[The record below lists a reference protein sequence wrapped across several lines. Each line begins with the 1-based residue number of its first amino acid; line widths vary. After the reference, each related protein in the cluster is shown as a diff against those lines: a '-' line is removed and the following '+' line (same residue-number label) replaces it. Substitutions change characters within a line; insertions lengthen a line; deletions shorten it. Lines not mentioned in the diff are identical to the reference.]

1 MTDFAR
7 TDYVLRQFGNYVVQ
21 QSRSNL
27 TKGKHNVD
35 GELYNSIKY
44 ELKVE
49 EDGVVIE
56 FFMEDYG
63 VFQDKGVRGVE
74 KTYSQSANSPFSYKQ
89 SSNLKGFEYATGT
102 FAKWA
107 KFRGMQPRDKKGR
120 FGTYK
125 TMGFIL
131 ANSIKK
137 KGIKAT
143 MFFTKPFNKALE
155 RLPQELIDAMVLDV
169 EQEIIIATKK

>member
-1 MTDFAR
+1 MEFTETEQALKLFG
-7 TDYVLRQFGNYVVQ
+7 DYVIQ

-35 GELYNSIKY
+35 GKLYES
-44 ELKVE
+44 LKHKVSVE
-49 EDGVVIE
+49 NDGVVIE

-63 VFQDKGVRGVE
+63 EYQDRGVKGVNSNYIE
-74 KTYSQSANSPFSYKQ
+74 NKDSPFSYRE

>member
-56 FFMEDYG
+56 F
-63 VFQDKGVRGVE
+63 
-74 KTYSQSANSPFSYKQ
+74 S
-89 SSNLKGFEYATGT
+89 
-102 FAKWA
+102 
-107 KFRGMQPRDKKGR
+107 
-120 FGTYK
+120 
-125 TMGFIL
+125 
-131 ANSIKK
+131 
-137 KGIKAT
+137 
-143 MFFTKPFNKALE
+143 
-155 RLPQELIDAMVLDV
+155 
-169 EQEIIIATKK
+169 

>member
-1 MTDFAR
+1 MEFTR
-7 TDYVLRQFGNYVVQ
+7 TEQALNLFGDYVIQ

-35 GELYNSIKY
+35 NKLYDSLRY
-44 ELKVE
+44 KVE
-49 EDGVVIE
+49 VENDGVVVS
-56 FFMEDYG
+56 FYMEDYG
-63 VFQDKGVRGVE
+63 EFQDRGVKGVE
-74 KTYSQSANSPFSYKQ
+74 KTYSQSANSPFSYRE